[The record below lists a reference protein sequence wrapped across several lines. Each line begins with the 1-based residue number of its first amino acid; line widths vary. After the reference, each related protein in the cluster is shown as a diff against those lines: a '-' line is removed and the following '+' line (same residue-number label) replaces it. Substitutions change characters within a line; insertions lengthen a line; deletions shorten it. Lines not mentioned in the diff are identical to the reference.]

1 VICPACGVQ
10 VLAGYRFCHRC
21 RRRLFPDAG
30 PVDVSA
36 GARATPHERR
46 AVSPSRPGRRRF
58 ARPRAITALAALD
71 LATAALLLVMVLGG
85 AVSFF
90 GGKDAA
96 VDLGLAGGAALLA
109 FALVVAGVGLLR
121 LRRFGRTFHIAL
133 AAVALPLIPFGTL
146 VGALLLAWFLRPG
159 AKALFSEVDPKT
171 LPPREQEAAR
181 QAAGSTGLLA
191 MGTAAAAVPPI
202 GICAAV
208 VFVMMS
214 SSGSPKQARD
224 EPSALA
230 EVRAVA
236 AAERAFADLD
246 DGRYAAIEC
255 LAAPAGCLPGFPPT
269 ATAFLPERL
278 VGAGPRHGYRFAF
291 HPAPPSTKRLGSWAF
306 VAAPEGGDGRWLCAD
321 AGGRVCA
328 GMGRPPKVLAEGRC
342 PASCEAFD

>member
-21 RRRLFPDAG
+21 RRRLV
-30 PVDVSA
+30 PVLETVAPEA
-36 GARATPHERR
+36 GA
-46 AVSPSRPGRRRF
+46 VRRRF
-58 ARPRAITALAALD
+58 ARPRAVTALAALD

-90 GGKDAA
+90 GGKDVA

-109 FALVVAGVGLLR
+109 FALVVAGVGLLG
-121 LRRFGRTFHIAL
+121 LRRFGRIVHVAL
-133 AAVALPLIPFGTL
+133 AAIALPLIPFGTL

-159 AKALFSEVDPKT
+159 VKALFSERDPET
-171 LPPREQEAAR
+171 LPPREKEGAR
-181 QAAGSTGLLA
+181 QAARSTGLLA
-191 MGTAAAAVPPI
+191 LGTAAAAVPPV
-202 GICAAV
+202 GICVAV
-208 VFVMMS
+208 AVVMMS
-214 SSGSPKQARD
+214 SSGASKQPRD

-246 DGRYAAIEC
+246 DGRYAGLEC
-255 LAAPAGCLPGFPPT
+255 LAAPSGCLPGFPPT
-269 ATAFLPERL
+269 AAPFLPQGL

-291 HPAPPSTKRLGSWAF
+291 HPAPLSTKQPSSWAF
-306 VAAPEGGDGRWLCAD
+306 VAAPEGDGRWLCAD

-328 GMGRPPKVLAEGRC
+328 GSGRAPKALAEGRC
-342 PASCEAFD
+342 PSSCEAVE